1 MHSDHIPTSVLSN
14 RPDRRGRVP
23 QPSILSCELPHMQV
37 LPSALYLLVSSK
49 DVLVDSN
56 SERVVLWWHTAQ
68 ELQKLGLTLSDDHF
82 LVQPQGEQL
91 SLLVNGGSH
100 T

>member
-1 MHSDHIPTSVLSN
+1 M
-14 RPDRRGRVP
+14 
-23 QPSILSCELPHMQV
+23 

-68 ELQKLGLTLSDDHF
+68 ELQKLGLTLTDDRF
-82 LVQPQGEQL
+82 LIQPKGEQL
-91 SLLVNGGSH
+91 SLLVNGGSETAISRTLFNH
-100 T
+100 ATHKILNF